1 MESLQTRSSL
11 YQRDRSQTGFELRGY
26 RISAPGTTQGQ
37 NPPDPAKN
45 RKGNE
50 MRNMMAFMAVVLL
63 LVSCSALS
71 TPIPSPASARTPTPS
86 MTTEPSL
93 SVTPAPSVT
102 LEPTLSPVPSPSAGA
117 SSAPSQTPIESGA
130 LDCAL
135 LMQTVRNGTHFKPGD
150 QFSISWKVRNTGTA
164 GWDSGT
170 LDFTY
175 IAGTKMYQYPL
186 VHLQGNVDPGNI
198 SYLMAD
204 MRAPH
209 NPGKYST
216 TWSLRQG
223 DNYFCHVGLAIFVDR

>member
-1 MESLQTRSSL
+1 
-11 YQRDRSQTGFELRGY
+11 
-26 RISAPGTTQGQ
+26 
-37 NPPDPAKN
+37 
-45 RKGNE
+45 
-50 MRNMMAFMAVVLL
+50 MAFMALVLFL
-63 LVSCSALS
+63 ASCAAPS
-71 TPIPSPASARTPTPS
+71 TPISSPTNAPTPTP
-86 MTTEPSL
+86 TIKAD
-93 SVTPAPSVT
+93 PAPSLTLAPSAT
-102 LEPTLSPVPSPSAGA
+102 LEPTLSPGPSPSTGA
-117 SSAPSQTPIESGA
+117 SSEPSQTPTESVA

-135 LMQTVRNGTHFKPGD
+135 LMQSVKNGTHYKSGEL
-150 QFSISWKVRNTGTA
+150 FSISWKVRNTGTA

-186 VHLQGNVDPGNI
+186 VHLQGTVDPGNI

-209 NPGKYST
+209 NSGKYST

>member
-1 MESLQTRSSL
+1 
-11 YQRDRSQTGFELRGY
+11 
-26 RISAPGTTQGQ
+26 
-37 NPPDPAKN
+37 
-45 RKGNE
+45 
-50 MRNMMAFMAVVLL
+50 MRHAMAFVALALL
-63 LVSCSALS
+63 LASCAAPS
-71 TPIPSPASARTPTPS
+71 TPIPGSTNARTSTPS
-86 MTTEPSL
+86 MTAE
-93 SVTPAPSVT
+93 PAPSLTLAPSPT

-135 LMQTVRNGTHFKPGD
+135 LMQTVKNGAHFKPGD

-186 VHLQGNVDPGNI
+186 VHFQGTVDPGNI

-223 DNYFCHVGLAIFVDR
+223 DNYFCHVGLMSFGD